1 MSAILI
7 EGDAEGWFESGPVSD
22 VLIRNNTFIDCAY
35 QGGPGNAVIAL
46 NPSNTVIEPNRPVH
60 RNVRIENNT
69 FKTFDYPV
77 LYAKSTSDLL
87 FKGNRIIRTTEL
99 QPSSGNKNTFLL
111 NGCDRVVIEGTSFE
125 GEVLGRNLRIENMKK
140 KNVCYSKDIM
150 FEK

>member
-1 MSAILI
+1 M
-7 EGDAEGWFESGPVSD
+7 
-22 VLIRNNTFIDCAY
+22 
-35 QGGPGNAVIAL
+35 
-46 NPSNTVIEPNRPVH
+46 IEPNRPVH

>member
-1 MSAILI
+1 MVSVCNNNPRKRQLFVIL
-7 EGDAEGWFESGPVSD
+7 
-22 VLIRNNTFIDCAY
+22 NNDSCFYICLLKFVNIQT
-35 QGGPGNAVIAL
+35 
-46 NPSNTVIEPNRPVH
+46 
-60 RNVRIENNT
+60 
-69 FKTFDYPV
+69 
-77 LYAKSTSDLL
+77 YAKSTSDLL